1 MTENILE
8 RLQEVFRAVLELPPD
23 TDVSQLERDG
33 DSRWDSVAHVWLIS
47 CIESEFGITIDTAE
61 SLEVKS
67 FDQARA
73 LLVERGVA

>member
-1 MTENILE
+1 
-8 RLQEVFRAVLELPPD
+8 
-23 TDVSQLERDG
+23 
-33 DSRWDSVAHVWLIS
+33 VAHVWLIS
-47 CIESEFGITIDTAE
+47 GIESEFGITIDTAE